1 MSAALTRRADN
12 ARVASVSYR
21 LAEDGSVDMRCELNI
36 SGGAVESESLRVVS
50 GVDVFEDSP
59 IPPADCALTLYY
71 ASAGENLWQIAK
83 SHNTGLSLLM
93 AENALDGLIL
103 DSDRMLLIPRL

>member
-1 MSAALTRRADN
+1 
-12 ARVASVSYR
+12 
-21 LAEDGSVDMRCELNI
+21 MRCELNI